1 MTLDDA
7 DFRKSR
13 MKVIYRKLSKTASLS
28 VTCLSL
34 HIDTPAS
41 TRLKSTFAT
50 RDSLNKWRFAKYCPT
65 CLSPFRDGHHT
76 AGPMAPPTSGHQPR
90 RHVDMP
96 HPRSRRIRTRT
107 GVGSRIPASLIITI
121 ESPMVRTDGVCGRYS
136 PVALN
141 TYLTNSTKC
150 SAS

>member
-1 MTLDDA
+1 MTLGDA

-90 RHVDMP
+90 RRVDMLCLVNHDTWRHRVP
-96 HPRSRRIRTRT
+96 AL
-107 GVGSRIPASLIITI
+107 GSEVVTVPCFVHRVSLGSVEPLCYRAI
-121 ESPMVRTDGVCGRYS
+121 ESRQRCQSRHP
-136 PVALN
+136 
-141 TYLTNSTKC
+141 
-150 SAS
+150 